1 MTTSRPERRLP
12 DMSDAAAA
20 SAPAASA
27 PAREKAAPGGP
38 PPAGRGRLARLR
50 RRLHALYHGDSRAAL
65 RFQAVVIAVDL
76 VIIGFFLATPAL
88 SGEPIYLW
96 LDLLIAFVVGL
107 DLAARALAAAD
118 LKRWM
123 RRPDVWIDVFIFV
136 TLLAPAWFANL
147 GYLRA
152 LRLWTLSRSPTIW
165 RGLRRHG
172 LDHWED
178 ATRAVVNLA
187 TFLMVVTGF
196 VYTGFAGR
204 AEGIT
209 SYVDA
214 LYFTVATVTTTGF
227 GDITLPGT
235 WGRLTSVV
243 AMIVGISLFVR
254 LAQAI
259 FRPRKVTFAC
269 PQCALTRHEPDAVHC
284 KACGHPLKIPDH
296 DD

>member
-12 DMSDAAAA
+12 DMTDAAAA
-20 SAPAASA
+20 
-27 PAREKAAPGGP
+27 AAPVAGGAEPSPDGP
-38 PPAGRGRLARLR
+38 PPGGRGGFARFR
-50 RRLHALYHGDSRAAL
+50 RSLHALYHGDSRAAL
-65 RFQAVVIAVDL
+65 RFQGVVVLIDLAIIA
-76 VIIGFFLATPAL
+76 FFLATPAL
-88 SGEPIYLW
+88 SDQQVYLW
-96 LDLLIAFVVGL
+96 LDVLIAIVVGL
-107 DLAARALAAAD
+107 DLTARALAAAD

-152 LRLWTLSRSPTIW
+152 LRIWTLSRSPTIW

-172 LDHWED
+172 LAHWED

-227 GDITLPGT
+227 GDITLPGG
-235 WGRLTSVV
+235 WGRMTSVV
-243 AMIVGISLFVR
+243 VMIVGISLFVR

-259 FRPRKVTFAC
+259 FRPRKVSFSC

-284 KACGHPLKIPDH
+284 KACGHPLKIPDG
-296 DD
+296 DDD

>member
-20 SAPAASA
+20 SAPAAAA

-50 RRLHALYHGDSRAAL
+50 RRLHALNHGDSRAAL

-259 FRPRKVTFAC
+259 FRPRKVAFSC